1 MKNLVFNSEEH
12 TVKISF
18 LDRIDKICEQIPN
31 DKKYCVILDKKV
43 ANLHAVFFEE
53 LKLKNFSILLIDEPE
68 KQKNIKK

>member
-43 ANLHAVFFEE
+43 ANLHAVFFE
-53 LKLKNFSILLIDEPE
+53 
-68 KQKNIKK
+68 